1 MDKEVKKDLE
11 ILIATHFP
19 EYSDEI
25 CTYCNGNERFIEL
38 ISDFIFCEQEIEKLI
53 NLNKNNDIEIF
64 KDALADLKEEIM
76 EYMIRTK
83 V

>member
-1 MDKEVKKDLE
+1 MDKEIKKSLE

-25 CTYCNGNERFIEL
+25 RTHYNGNECFIEL
-38 ISDFIFCEQEIEKLI
+38 ISDFIFCEKEIEKLK

-64 KDALADLKEEIM
+64 KVALADLKKEIM
-76 EYMIRTK
+76 EYIIRTK
-83 V
+83 T

>member
-11 ILIATHFP
+11 ILIAKHFP

-25 CTYCNGNERFIEL
+25 RTLYNGNERFVEL
-38 ISDFIFCEQEIEKLI
+38 INDFIFCEQEIKKLI
-53 NLNKNNDIEIF
+53 NLNKNNDIQVF